1 MNTKDLITNPEFVEV
16 IAESLEDFSQGS
28 LAKYELWIIG
38 YNLDN
43 EPVSELFVYAF
54 DDPEE
59 AITKAETIDTKFIE
73 EQTEMSITD
82 YYNSHEIERISVE
95 VETTIEDVDDLSA
108 GTIYKREL
116 LLDEEYEI
124 GLDGDPIIALSSSDF
139 EILNNNVFK
148 IRKGILRDYYK
159 NDSIHVYISDDPD
172 SDILELKITTDVTYD
187 DDDYYHCVF
196 NF

>member
-1 MNTKDLITNPEFVEV
+1 MNTKDLITNPEFAEV
-16 IAESLEDFSQGS
+16 IADSLEDFSQDF

-73 EQTEMSITD
+73 EQTEMSIAD

-116 LLDEEYEI
+116 LLDEECEI

-139 EILNNNVFK
+139 EILDNNIFK
-148 IRKGILRDYYK
+148 IRKELLKDYNK
-159 NDSIHVYISDDPD
+159 NDFVRVYIADDPD
-172 SDILELKITTDVTYD
+172 ADILELKITSKVMYEDG
-187 DDDYYHCVF
+187 DYYHCDF

>member
-1 MNTKDLITNPEFVEV
+1 MNTKDLITNPEFAEV
-16 IAESLEDFSQGS
+16 IAESLEDFSQDS

-73 EQTEMSITD
+73 EQTEMSIAD

-95 VETTIEDVDDLSA
+95 VETTIEDADDLSA

-116 LLDEEYEI
+116 LLDEECEI

-139 EILNNNVFK
+139 EILDNNVFK
-148 IRKGILRDYYK
+148 IRKGILRDYHK
-159 NDSIHVYISDDPD
+159 DDFIHIYITDDPD

>member
-1 MNTKDLITNPEFVEV
+1 MNTKDLITNPEFAEV

-73 EQTEMSITD
+73 EQTEMSIAD

-95 VETTIEDVDDLSA
+95 VETIIEDVDDLSA

-139 EILNNNVFK
+139 EILDNNVFK
-148 IRKGILRDYYK
+148 IRKGILRDYHK
-159 NDSIHVYISDDPD
+159 DDFIHIYITDDPD

>member
-16 IAESLEDFSQGS
+16 IAESLEDFSQDS

-38 YNLDN
+38 YNLDD
-43 EPVSELFVYAF
+43 EPVSELFIYTF
-54 DDPEE
+54 DTPEE
-59 AITKAETIDTKFIE
+59 ALNKAETIDFKFIE
-73 EQTEMSITD
+73 EQIEMSITD
-82 YYNSHEIERISVE
+82 YYLSNNLERISVE
-95 VETTIEDVDDLSA
+95 VETTVEDVDELSA

-116 LLDEEYEI
+116 LLNEEHEM

-148 IRKGILRDYYK
+148 IRKGILRDYHK

-172 SDILELKITTDVTYD
+172 SDILELKITCDVTYD
-187 DDDYYHCVF
+187 DDDYYHCVL
-196 NF
+196 NI